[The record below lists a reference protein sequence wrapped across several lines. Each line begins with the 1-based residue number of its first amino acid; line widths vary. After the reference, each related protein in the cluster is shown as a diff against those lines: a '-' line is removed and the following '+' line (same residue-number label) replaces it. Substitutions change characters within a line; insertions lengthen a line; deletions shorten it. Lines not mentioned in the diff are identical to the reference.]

1 MSEALA
7 YRPAA
12 SFGITS
18 GGEAAT
24 AALAGAIAEVAR
36 TGDVIALS
44 GGIGAGKTV
53 FARGFVRALSRPDE
67 EVPSPTFTLLQTYE
81 CARGPVHHYDFYR
94 LEKAGDAYE
103 IGIEESFA
111 EAITLIEW
119 PARIAELRG
128 GHWLDIEFSMDPR
141 DPDTRELTLHAGPAW
156 HDRLAGPAFLRLGLA
171 RSPAGPTPAGPTPAG
186 ND

>member
-7 YRPAA
+7 CPPASA
-12 SFGITS
+12 FRVATGS
-18 GGEAAT
+18 EAAT
-24 AALAGAIAEVAR
+24 AALAGAIAEAAR
-36 TGDVIALS
+36 IGDVIALS

-67 EVPSPTFTLLQTYE
+67 EVPSPTFTLFQAYD

-94 LEKAGDAYE
+94 LDKAGDAYE

-111 EAITLIEW
+111 EAMTLIEW
-119 PARIAELRG
+119 PDRIAVLRG

-141 DPDTRELTLHAGPAW
+141 DPDIRNLTLHAGPAW
-156 HDRLAGPAFLRLGLA
+156 RDRLAGPALLRLGLA
-171 RSPAGPTPAGPTPAG
+171 PAPAGPTPAS